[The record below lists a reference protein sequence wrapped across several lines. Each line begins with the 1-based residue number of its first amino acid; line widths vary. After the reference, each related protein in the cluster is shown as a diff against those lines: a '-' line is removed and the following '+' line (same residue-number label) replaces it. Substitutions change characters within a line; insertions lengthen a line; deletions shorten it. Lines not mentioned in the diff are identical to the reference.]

1 MIPQNTSP
9 NQISQNFITL
19 TFNGVDF
26 RLVPS
31 STSSSAPMDDTPC
44 GLSLIPNSGGK
55 FTAIQ
60 LNSFTGTLYVCEK
73 SSNNV
78 HTETPETPIPKSSTT
93 TIEDEEG
100 SPINIHKEE
109 KKNKTVSEKGQQQLP
124 FEKKKRVRTVD
135 SNEKKDVIKK
145 TKVSRH
151 QSLLQQSHK

>member
-1 MIPQNTSP
+1 MIPQTASP

-31 STSSSAPMDDTPC
+31 SASSSAPTDDTP

-60 LNSFTGTLYVCEK
+60 LNSFTGTLYVCEN
-73 SSNNV
+73 SSNNFN
-78 HTETPETPIPKSSTT
+78 TETPETPIPKSSTT
-93 TIEDEEG
+93 TIEDEG
-100 SPINIHKEE
+100 SPVNIHKEE
-109 KKNKTVSEKGQQQLP
+109 KKIKTVAKKGQQQLP

-145 TKVSRH
+145 KKVSRH
-151 QSLLQQSHK
+151 QILLKYSHE